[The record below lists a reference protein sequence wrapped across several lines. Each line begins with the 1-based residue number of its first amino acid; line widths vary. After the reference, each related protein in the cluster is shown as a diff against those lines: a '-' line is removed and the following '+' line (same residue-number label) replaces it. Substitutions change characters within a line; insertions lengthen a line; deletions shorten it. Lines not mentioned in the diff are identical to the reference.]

1 MTLQSVVWNN
11 KRVRTPT
18 ILQMEMA
25 EDGAAALGMI
35 LGYYGRTV
43 SLDELRRACGVSR
56 DGIKTEYILKAADT
70 YGLMSAEHKKEI
82 GELNLLRLPMIV
94 FLNFSHYVVLE
105 GIRRNQVYLNDPEVG
120 PKIVS
125 IDEFDKSFTGV
136 VLSFEPGAAFQKG
149 GAVSSLI
156 GSLAGRLSGFR
167 LALTY
172 VFLSGLFLV
181 VPGIAIPI
189 FSKVFVDHILVQ
201 HMRDWLMPLLLG
213 MGLTAVLR
221 AVLTWFQKACLLRM
235 ETKLSLIHSARF
247 FQHVFRLPV
256 AFFSQR
262 FGGEVVNRVQ
272 VNDKVAQL
280 LSGELATNALNA
292 IMIVFYAALMFQYD
306 ILLTITGIGI
316 VILNLAA
323 LRYFSR
329 RRIDLVQKIL
339 QGQGKSLGTALG
351 GLQMIETL
359 KASGSESDFFAHWAG
374 YQAQVKDAEQE
385 LGVSSQMLSNIPAL
399 LSALNTVA
407 ILTIGSLRIMAGEL
421 SMGSL
426 IAFQSLMGSFVGPVN
441 QIVNL
446 GGQLQE
452 LRGHMVRLDDVLKY
466 PQDQQFAPSTDEKKR
481 PAGGRKLSGQLDMIN
496 ITFGYNHLETPFI
509 ENFNLS
515 IQPGQRVALVG
526 GSGSGKSTLAKL
538 VTGLYQPWSGK
549 ILFDGKPRSDWPGY
563 LWSSSIAMVDQ
574 DIFMFEGSIR
584 ENLTLW
590 DEMIP
595 ESHVIQAACDAG
607 IHELITQR
615 HGGYDSAV
623 IEGCSNFSG
632 GQRQRL
638 ELARAL
644 VGNPTFLVL
653 DEATSAL
660 DPMTEKQIDDNLR
673 RRGCTCLIVAHR
685 LTTIRDCDEII
696 VLDHGQVVERG
707 THDEMKNSGGP
718 YAALIN
724 FL

>member
-1 MTLQSVVWNN
+1 MTSQSVAWKN

-18 ILQMEMA
+18 VLQMEMT

-35 LGYYGRTV
+35 LGYHGRMV

-56 DGIKTEYILKAADT
+56 NGIKTEYILKAAET
-70 YGLMSAEHKKEI
+70 YGLICSEHKKEI
-82 GELNLLRLPMIV
+82 GELNLLRLPMII
-94 FLNFSHYVVLE
+94 FLNFNHYVVLE

-120 PKIVS
+120 PKIIS
-125 IDEFDKSFTGV
+125 MDELDTSFTGT
-136 VLSFEPGAAFQKG
+136 VLSFEPGVGFQKG
-149 GAVSSLI
+149 GASSGLICSLVS
-156 GSLAGRLSGFR
+156 RLGGFR
-167 LALTY
+167 PALTY

-181 VPGIAIPI
+181 VPGIVIPI
-189 FSKVFVDHILVQ
+189 FSKVFVDQILVQ

-213 MGLTAVLR
+213 MGLTALLR
-221 AVLTWFQKACLLRM
+221 AGLTWFQKACLLRM

-247 FQHVFRLPV
+247 FQHVFSLPIE
-256 AFFSQR
+256 FFSQR
-262 FGGEVVNRVQ
+262 FGGEVVSRVQ

-280 LSGELATNALNA
+280 LSGELAGNALNA
-292 IMIVFYAALMFQYD
+292 IMIVFYAALMLQYD
-306 ILLTITGIGI
+306 VMLTITGMGI
-316 VILNLAA
+316 VVFNLAA

-359 KASGSESDFFAHWAG
+359 KAGGSESDFFAHWAG

-385 LGVSSQMLSNIPAL
+385 LGVSSQMLSTIPAL
-399 LSALNTVA
+399 LSALNTAA
-407 ILTIGSLRIMAGEL
+407 ILGLGSFRIMTGEL

-441 QIVNL
+441 QLVNL

-452 LRGHMVRLDDVLKY
+452 LRGHLVRLDDVLKY
-466 PQDQQFAPSTDEKKR
+466 PQDQRFTHPIIEKKR

-496 ITFGYNHLETPFI
+496 IAFGYNRMETPLI

-538 VTGLYQPWSGK
+538 VTDLYHPWSGT
-549 ILFDGKPRSDWPGY
+549 ILFDGKPRSDWSRY

-607 IHELITQR
+607 IHQIIAQR
-615 HGGYDSAV
+615 HGGYDSRV
-623 IEGCSNFSG
+623 SEGCSNFSG

-644 VGNPTFLVL
+644 VGNPSFLVL

-696 VLDHGQVVERG
+696 VLDHGRVVERG

-718 YAALIN
+718 YAALIK